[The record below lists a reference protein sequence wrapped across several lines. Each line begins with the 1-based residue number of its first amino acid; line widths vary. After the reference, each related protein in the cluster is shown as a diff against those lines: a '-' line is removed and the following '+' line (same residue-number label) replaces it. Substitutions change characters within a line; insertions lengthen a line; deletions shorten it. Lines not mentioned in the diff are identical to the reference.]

1 MENMFKDNLI
11 VMRKANLLTQLELS
25 EKLGLRRATISTYER
40 GDNTPKLDT
49 LLKMRD
55 LFGISIDDMV
65 SVRLGVE
72 IQYRA
77 IKDGSGGNNSDTS
90 TSNCTIHRV
99 IKRVCIIC
107 GKQLKQHHVPPTCS
121 TKCSKEYFKQT

>member
-1 MENMFKDNLI
+1 MFKHNLI
-11 VMRKANLLTQLELS
+11 VMRKANLLTQLQLS

-72 IQYRA
+72 IQYKS
-77 IKDGSGGNNSDTS
+77 IKEGSGGNNSDTS

-99 IKRVCIIC
+99 CIVC
-107 GKQLKQHHVPPTCS
+107 GKQLKQHHAPPTCS
-121 TKCSKEYFKQT
+121 TKCSKEYFNQT